1 MRYAICHQPSAMR
14 YLRVLGIFYKAA
26 ILTDLE
32 YRANFVTHLLLAVL
46 SVGWTIA
53 GISVFFLHT
62 DAIGDW
68 SYHEVL
74 VVVGLFQVF
83 IGLVDALLT
92 PNVQDFTEHLRLGT
106 MDFILT
112 KPLNS
117 QFHASLRR
125 INVWRLADALLG
137 VGLIVYAT
145 AQLDATPAP
154 DRIAMFILLG
164 ACAAV
169 IMYALVVLLVP
180 SAFWL
185 VQLENVMELLFTFYE
200 AGRFPVTVFPAWV
213 RALLTF
219 VVPIAFVTTVPASV
233 LLGRLN
239 VEFVLYAV
247 GVAAILFTASVL
259 FWRYA
264 VRHYSSAS
272 S

>member
-1 MRYAICHQPSAMR
+1 MR

-137 VGLIVYAT
+137 AGLIVYAT

-169 IMYALVVLLVP
+169 IMYALVMLLVT